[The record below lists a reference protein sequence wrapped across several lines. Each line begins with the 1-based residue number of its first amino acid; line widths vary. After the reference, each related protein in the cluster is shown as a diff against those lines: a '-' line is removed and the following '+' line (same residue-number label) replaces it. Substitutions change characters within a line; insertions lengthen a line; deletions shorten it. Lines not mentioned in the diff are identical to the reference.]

1 MKRKAVALAG
11 FASGALAGTAAYR
24 HWFGGSRERLD
35 VYFDDGSFVTFG
47 AGSPEAAR
55 LLPLARQVLAVAGN
69 AGGRAT
75 GVRPE
80 DRAAEGG
87 PGARKS

>member
-1 MKRKAVALAG
+1 MRRRLFALAG

-24 HWFGGSRERLD
+24 RWFGGSRERFD

-55 LLPLARQVLAVAGN
+55 LVPLARQVLVVAR
-69 AGGRAT
+69 RA
-75 GVRPE
+75 
-80 DRAAEGG
+80 
-87 PGARKS
+87 